1 MTNVNAE
8 VDTRGIE
15 QALEEATEITHPE
28 NGKARSPDPSYPKYR
43 VEPGSRV
50 KLADV
55 DPDESEHYA
64 SEDDGLEELERQRER
79 IRDLQERL
87 FAEEKHSLLIVL
99 QAMDAGGKDGVG
111 RGVFRGVNV
120 EGCYVWSFKEPT
132 PDEERHDFLWR
143 FHHKVPETGM
153 IAVFNRSYYE
163 AVLSDRVKENVSEEV
178 WRARYEHINQ
188 FERLITLNSTTVLKF
203 YLHISKDEQKRR
215 LEERINN
222 PKKQWLFSENDLKA
236 RTRWDDYMAAFE
248 DAINI
253 CSTEYAPWYVVPGNK
268 KWYRNLVIART
279 IADTLDA
286 LDPQYPPL
294 EMKPEEITIPD

>member
-1 MTNVNAE
+1 MTE
-8 VDTRGIE
+8 VGDTRGIE
-15 QALEEATEITHPE
+15 QAPEEAVEITHPE
-28 NGKARSPDPSYPKYR
+28 NRQARSPDPSYPTYR

-55 DPDESEHYA
+55 NPDESGGYG
-64 SEDDGLEELERQRER
+64 SEEEGLEELERQRER

-132 PDEERHDFLWR
+132 PDEARHDFLWR
-143 FHHKVPETGM
+143 FHYKVPEAGM
-153 IAVFNRSYYE
+153 IAIFNRSYYE
-163 AVLSDRVKENVSEEV
+163 AVLGDRVKESVPEEV

-188 FERLITLNSTTVLKF
+188 FERLITLNNTTVLKF

-215 LEERINN
+215 LEERISN
-222 PKKQWLFSENDLKA
+222 PEKQWLFSENDLKE
-236 RTRWDDYMAAFE
+236 RTRWDDYMSAFE
-248 DAINI
+248 DAISI

-279 IADTLDA
+279 VADTLDA

-294 EMKPEEITIPD
+294 DMDPKEITILD